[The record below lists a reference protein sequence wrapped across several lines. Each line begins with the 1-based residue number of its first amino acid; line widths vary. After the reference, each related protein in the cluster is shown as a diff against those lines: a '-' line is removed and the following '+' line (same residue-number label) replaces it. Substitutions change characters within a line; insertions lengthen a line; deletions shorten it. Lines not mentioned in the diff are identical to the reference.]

1 MAKDNF
7 FLKKIKKHF
16 LSINDSL
23 ESYFVKLR
31 LFLINLKK
39 LKLDTKYQVF
49 GLLGIIIIF
58 TLLYLTIP
66 NFYNKDLI
74 QTQIKNQIL
83 KKYNINIKLDDD
95 MQYAIFPKP
104 HFVAKN
110 LSILR
115 DKKEIALAKNFKVFI
130 AFNNFLKI
138 NEVDIKDLIFN
149 KTDFKIYQKDL
160 FFFKDLLNTEANE
173 NKIIIKNSNI
183 FFKSKNDEV
192 LFINKIY
199 NSKFYY
205 DPNNLM
211 NILSAK
217 NKIFNIPF
225 DVDVK
230 NDKFNKKFFTEFN
243 SKKFRLK
250 IDNQVEYDEEF
261 KKGLLDILLINK
273 STSLVYEVKKN
284 SLNFKSDNRGNTYG
298 GTIDFKPFYFK
309 ANFNYDGL
317 SSKNFFEN
325 DSFLFEIIKSELF
338 NNVNLNIL
346 LNINVKKI
354 VNIDELNNL
363 SLKVGV
369 EEGEIKL
376 SNSNVN
382 WKDDIEIIFNES
394 LISYE
399 KDEINLVGNVKFI
412 FKDLDDFYSS
422 YQIKKNHRKKIK
434 EIQFDFNYSLIQK
447 SISFDNVRIDSVANE
462 DIDKFINKFNLRG
475 KKVFNKITF
484 KNFVN
489 NFFGIYAG

>member
-1 MAKDNF
+1 
-7 FLKKIKKHF
+7 
-16 LSINDSL
+16 
-23 ESYFVKLR
+23 
-31 LFLINLKK
+31 
-39 LKLDTKYQVF
+39 
-49 GLLGIIIIF
+49 
-58 TLLYLTIP
+58 
-66 NFYNKDLI
+66 
-74 QTQIKNQIL
+74 
-83 KKYNINIKLDDD
+83 
-95 MQYAIFPKP
+95 
-104 HFVAKN
+104 
-110 LSILR
+110 
-115 DKKEIALAKNFKVFI
+115 
-130 AFNNFLKI
+130 
-138 NEVDIKDLIFN
+138 
-149 KTDFKIYQKDL
+149 
-160 FFFKDLLNTEANE
+160 
-173 NKIIIKNSNI
+173 
-183 FFKSKNDEV
+183 
-192 LFINKIY
+192 
-199 NSKFYY
+199 
-205 DPNNLM
+205 M

-376 SNSNVN
+376 SNSNVY